1 MIPKEFFAGIERGIN
16 EAMTTGIVAG
26 YPVVDVHVNVK
37 DGSFHDVD
45 SNENTFRMAAIF
57 AIRDAFAKAN
67 SILLEPVMDVEV
79 STPPDYQGDV
89 MGDLNRRRAQLGS
102 METKG
107 TICTLKAQAPLSA
120 MFGYMTD
127 LRTLS
132 SGRASFTM
140 EPSSFEPVPD
150 KLVDELTGRRP
161 AA

>member
-1 MIPKEFFAGIERGIN
+1 
-16 EAMTTGIVAG
+16 MTTGPVAG
-26 YPVVDVHVNVK
+26 YPVVDVHVEVK
-37 DGSFHDVD
+37 DGSFHEVD
-45 SNENTFRMAAIF
+45 SNENSFRMAAIF
-57 AIRDAFAKAN
+57 AIRDAFSKAN
-67 SILLEPVMDVEV
+67 TILLEPVMDVEV

-89 MGDLNRRRAQLGS
+89 MSDLNRRRAHLGS

-107 TICTLKAQAPLSA
+107 AACTLQAQVPLSE

-140 EPSSFEPVPD
+140 EPRSFEPVPD
-150 KLVDELTGRRP
+150 RLVDLLTGRRP

>member
-1 MIPKEFFAGIERGIN
+1 
-16 EAMTTGIVAG
+16 MTTGIVAG
-26 YPVVDVHVNVK
+26 YPAVDVHVNVK
-37 DGSFHDVD
+37 GGSFHELD
-45 SNENTFRMAAIF
+45 SNENTFRMASIF
-57 AIRDAFAKAN
+57 AVRDAFGKAN
-67 SILLEPVMDVEV
+67 SILLEPVMDVEIT
-79 STPPDYQGDV
+79 TPPEHQGDV
-89 MGDLNRRRAQLGS
+89 MGDLNRRRAQLGG

-107 TICTLKAQAPLSA
+107 NLCTFKAEVPLSE

-150 KLVDELTGRRP
+150 KLVDILTGRRP